1 VCVAPDGNNKTEN
14 LFKLGREEG
23 RGVGENPKR
32 SSGAP
37 TQRSRQNKKMF
48 LKKKKIAQASH
59 ALRSVATN
67 YFEDVLYGEYFGLS
81 SIS

>member
-1 VCVAPDGNNKTEN
+1 
-14 LFKLGREEG
+14 
-23 RGVGENPKR
+23 
-32 SSGAP
+32 
-37 TQRSRQNKKMF
+37 MF

-67 YFEDVLYGEYFGLS
+67 YFEDVLYSEYFGLS